1 MSRLHRSEVIDEEE
15 VGIYHCWNR
24 FVRQLHLAGVDPVTG
39 VDRSERKLWFIE
51 RLEELAHAFL
61 IDVVSFAIMST
72 HYHLILRNR
81 PDLAAAISDEDV
93 VRRWRAIYPH
103 RRDDDGK
110 PIEPSDHEIR
120 LDLGDPQQVAEWRKR
135 LSSISWLAKCFSEV
149 IAKRA
154 NADDNVQGAFFAHR
168 FKCIR
173 LEDEAAVTACMAYVE
188 LNEIRAQ
195 LAESP
200 ETSRHSSIWLHLQ
213 GVLARTEAAT
223 EAAAEGATSERPVA
237 SDATAPSAYGLADGM
252 RRLGS
257 EKLDSARR
265 GDPDAWLCP
274 IAETTS
280 LPCLA
285 PFGRE
290 AEFRADLP
298 VGFVPRRQGAL
309 PVSMEQFLELVDWT
323 GRQVHAGKAGV
334 IPASLAPI
342 LQRLGLR
349 DGMWQETAGN
359 FADWFTYVAGRAER
373 MIEFAMRVGLDWVR
387 GLRRARQA
395 FA

>member
-1 MSRLHRSEVIDEEE
+1 MSRLRRGEVIDESV

-61 IDVVSFAIMST
+61 VDVISFAIMST

-93 VRRWRAIYPH
+93 VRRWRAAYPH
-103 RRDDDGK
+103 RRDKDGK

-120 LDLGDPQQVAEWRKR
+120 LDLGDPNTVAEWRRR
-135 LSSISWLAKCFSEV
+135 LSSISWMAKCFSEV

-154 NADDNVQGAFFAHR
+154 NTDDNVQGAFFAHR
-168 FKCIR
+168 FKCTG

-188 LNEIRAQ
+188 LNEIRAR

-213 GVLARTEAAT
+213 GVLARAEAASG
-223 EAAAEGATSERPVA
+223 AEGSELPGTPDGAA
-237 SDATAPSAYGLADGM
+237 SLAAVLADGL
-252 RRLGS
+252 RRLGGG
-257 EKLDSARR
+257 KLDLARR
-265 GDPDAWLCP
+265 GDPDAWLSP

-298 VGFVPRRQGAL
+298 VGYVPRRQGAL

-323 GRQVHAGKAGV
+323 GRQVHVGKAGV
-334 IPASLAPI
+334 IPSSLAPI

-349 DGMWQETAGN
+349 DGMWHETAGN

-373 MIEFAMRVGLDWVR
+373 MIEFATRVGLNWVR

-395 FA
+395 FE